1 MSSGHQRVSMMF
13 PPRKSLNRKVRYHA
27 VFLERLE
34 SPMVS
39 TTPTVATFSPIGMPK
54 RSRRRRSRRRRW

>member
-1 MSSGHQRVSMMF
+1 MF
-13 PPRKSLNRKVRYHA
+13 PPRKSLNRKVRFHA